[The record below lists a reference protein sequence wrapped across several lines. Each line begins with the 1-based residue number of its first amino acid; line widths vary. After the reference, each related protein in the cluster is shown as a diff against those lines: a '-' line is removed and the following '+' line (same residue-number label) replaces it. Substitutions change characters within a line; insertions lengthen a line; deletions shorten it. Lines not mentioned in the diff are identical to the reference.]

1 MNEVKNYISNMS
13 VLFVDDED
21 GVRESF
27 EMLLNMWAKK
37 VYTASNGK
45 EGLEEYNKYK
55 PDIIVTDIK
64 MPIMSGLEMIG
75 EMKKIDPELPVVIT
89 TAHQDPELLL
99 KAIDNQV
106 DAYIVKPIL
115 KKELKKRLEA
125 IAKILT
131 IEKELDKLQGLNKLY
146 LDASGAFMMAL
157 DIEANITMINKS
169 GAKILGFSQDELIGK
184 NWFDINVIPEEKV
197 KELEVYFNDFILD
210 KIEESKREYINKVYS
225 KDGTCYTLL
234 WSNTLLREN
243 NRVVGIFASALD
255 ITELDNAQ
263 KKLKEQS
270 YMDELTNIYNR
281 KFYYKKISEL
291 LSIYERYKTPFSIL
305 MYDIDDFKNVNDTYG
320 HAVGDDV
327 LIEMSRLIDSHIRTS
342 DYHCRIGGEE
352 FIILFSEIDLSK
364 VKVVAE
370 KIRKSVEEDL
380 KTIQNQ
386 KITISIGI
394 TEVSPND
401 DKDTIFKRVDDL
413 LYEAKNGGKNI
424 VVF

>member
-1 MNEVKNYISNMS
+1 MNEVKNYISNMT

-27 EMLLNMWAKK
+27 EILLNMWAKK
-37 VYTASNGK
+37 VYTAPNGK
-45 EGLEEYNKYK
+45 EGLIEYKKYK
-55 PDIIVTDIK
+55 PDIVVTDIK
-64 MPIMSGLEMIG
+64 MPIMSGLEMVG
-75 EMKKIDPELPVVIT
+75 EMKKIDPDLPVIIT
-89 TAHQDPELLL
+89 TAHQEPELLL
-99 KAIDNQV
+99 KAIDHQV

-115 KKELKKRLEA
+115 KKELKKRLEG
-125 IAKILT
+125 ISKILT
-131 IEKELDKLQGLNKLY
+131 LEKELSKLQELNKLY

-157 DIEANITMINKS
+157 DTEANITMINKS
-169 GAKILGFSQDELIGK
+169 GAKILGQSQEELFGK

-197 KELEVYFNDFILD
+197 KEVVSYFNDLILD
-210 KIEESKREYINKVYS
+210 KIEEPKREYINTVYS
-225 KDGTCYTLL
+225 KDGSSYTLL

-243 NRVVGIFASALD
+243 NRVVGVFASALD

-291 LSIYERYKTPFSIL
+291 LSIYERYKTPFSVL
-305 MYDIDDFKNVNDTYG
+305 MYDIDDFKNINDTYG

-327 LIEMSRLIDSHIRTS
+327 LIEMSRLIESHIRTS

-352 FIILFSEIDLSK
+352 FIILFSEIDLSRA
-364 VKVVAE
+364 KVVAE
-370 KIRKSVEEDL
+370 KIRKSVAEDL

-394 TEVSPND
+394 TEVGQND
-401 DKDTIFKRVDDL
+401 DKETIFKRVDDL
-413 LYEAKNGGKNI
+413 LYEAKNAGKNI